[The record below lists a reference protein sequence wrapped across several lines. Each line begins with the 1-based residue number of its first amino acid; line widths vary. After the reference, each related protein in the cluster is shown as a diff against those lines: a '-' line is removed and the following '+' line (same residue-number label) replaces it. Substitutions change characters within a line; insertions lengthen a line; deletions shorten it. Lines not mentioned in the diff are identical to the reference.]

1 MQESRGKGHRLSRM
15 QFGIRERLTL
25 SYLVIIVIA
34 MGLSGFLLLSLL
46 NRYFLQ
52 AMQNSLLAQ
61 AKITAQALMPG
72 ALAGTAAQATV
83 SSASNTLQQQANNY
97 SLQTLNVAPA
107 KETSSTVGAE
117 LGYLANS
124 SLQLSTQ
131 LDTRIRILDVTGKVV
146 VDSMQDSQGVSM
158 ADDPLVA
165 AALAGTQSSSV
176 EGAGSAAAMDLALP
190 WQADGRLIGVI
201 YLSQPLR
208 DMTAVLYDLRLR
220 WLLATLLALVLTV
233 GAGVLL
239 SGAITRPLYRL
250 TEAAGTVAE
259 GNLDQR
265 VPVQSHDELGRL
277 STAFNEM
284 TERLRASR
292 QAQANLVAD
301 VSHELRTP
309 LTTVKGMVET
319 LRDGAVEDLEVRD
332 RFLASIEGETDRM
345 IRLVNGLLL
354 LSRADASALDLHL
367 NSLALAPVIARVFER
382 LRPLAEKKHVTL
394 HLDAQAGVPPVLADE
409 DRVELILVNLLD
421 NAIKYSRPG
430 GNISVA
436 LRQNPK
442 NMAQIEVKDEG
453 VGMSAEALSRAGERF
468 FRADQARSRDEGG
481 SGLGLAIACTLVEAH
496 GGQLTLQSQEGKG
509 LTVTCTF
516 PFA

>member
-1 MQESRGKGHRLSRM
+1 M
-15 QFGIRERLTL
+15 QFGIREQLTL
-25 SYLVIIVIA
+25 SYLVVIVVA

-61 AKITAQALMPG
+61 AQITAQALMPG
-72 ALAGTAAQATV
+72 ALAGTAMQANV
-83 SSASNTLQQQANNY
+83 SSAANTLQQQTNNY

-146 VDSMQDSQGVSM
+146 VDSVQADQGVSM
-158 ADDPLVA
+158 ANDPLVT
-165 AALAGTQSSSV
+165 AALAGKQSSSV
-176 EGAGSAAAMDLALP
+176 EGTGSAAAMRLALP
-190 WQADGRLIGVI
+190 WQADGHLIGVI

-208 DMTAVLYDLRLR
+208 DMTAVLYALRLR
-220 WLLATLLALVLTV
+220 WLLATMLALVLTT
-233 GAGVLL
+233 GAGILL

-250 TEAAGTVAE
+250 TKAAGTVAE

-265 VPVQSHDELGRL
+265 VPVQSRDELGKL
-277 STAFNEM
+277 SAAFNEM

-367 NSLALAPVIARVFER
+367 NPVALDPVIARTFER
-382 LRPLAEKKHVTL
+382 LQPLAEKKHIAL
-394 HLDAQAGVPPVLADE
+394 HLDTQASVPPVLADE

-430 GNISVA
+430 GNVTVA
-436 LRQNPK
+436 LRQNPE
-442 NMAQIEVKDEG
+442 NMAQVEVKDDG

-481 SGLGLAIACTLVEAH
+481 SGLGLAIARTLVEAH